1 MLLSYLSLLLK
12 FELKRILSYFCILF
26 LIIFFLESNQRMPE
40 LPLYF
45 YLVLLVCV
53 LALLLSYIQI
63 KARKITII
71 LDTKL
76 KQEQFLDEK
85 GINPVGG
92 RKSKAKYKYW
102 LLKNA
107 KENKIK
113 SIYKQFFNYYSHN
126 YCLYCY
132 FSIIPIILVWA
143 FSNMYMTSTE
153 ALVISFSFVGC
164 LVLLCTKLEKRAI
177 GNFYKHLDSEIKQIL
192 FEEITGFN
200 PINNGK
206 YTFKYKAWLILNE

>member
-1 MLLSYLSLLLK
+1 MVKSYLRILLK
-12 FELKRILSYFCILF
+12 FELKRILSYFCVLF
-26 LIIFFLESNQRMPE
+26 LIIFFLESNQRIFE

-53 LALLLSYIQI
+53 LAFLLFYIQI
-63 KARKITII
+63 KARKIFII

-76 KQEQFLDEK
+76 KQEQFFNEK
-85 GINPVGG
+85 GINPVEG
-92 RKSKAKYKYW
+92 RRFKAKYKYW
-102 LLKNA
+102 LLKHA

-113 SIYKQFFNYYSHN
+113 SIYKQFFNNNSHN

-132 FSIIPIILVWA
+132 FSIIPVLIVWV
-143 FSNMYMTSTE
+143 FSYMYMTSTE
-153 ALVISFSFVGC
+153 ALIVSFSFVGC
-164 LVLLCTKLEKRAI
+164 LVLLCTMLEKRAI
-177 GNFYKHLDSEIKQIL
+177 RNFYKHLDSEIKQIL